1 MDGLQ
6 PGVELVGSLV
16 DGAAPGSCATC
27 GGVELVGSL
36 QPLVV
41 PPSRLVVPSSAS
53 LPSYPLSTI
62 IIMITIIIFMI
73 ME

>member
-1 MDGLQ
+1 MIVMSSNLWRCCN
-6 PGVELVGSLV
+6 LVLSWLGCNL
-16 DGAAPGSCATC
+16 ATC